1 MEVKVFKRILQ
12 ELKNSLSLNKNH
24 IDKALYE
31 DFSKKM
37 PVNFE
42 KIFQYIDKYDDVQIF
57 PEEKKNVA
65 YVYNGLPEVTIE
77 LILDSIVHNN
87 RTTFFIMSH
96 KELNRIIIECAI
108 EAVLNC
114 HIQNTWLDFNIDY
127 NEIYLKDNA
136 SSFQEVSFIGD
147 YFEYKKIEQ
156 MIGKKVKYYNY
167 GNIKL
172 YIDMNEYGEELKKIN
187 EFCYKNAIAL
197 ETFDDIEDF
206 ISSVKDED
214 YGIIYADINV
224 INQMNR
230 LARADE
236 IMFNSFPYD
245 NYKFEVKR

>member
-1 MEVKVFKRILQ
+1 MEIKLFKKILS
-12 ELKNSLSLNKNH
+12 ELKKNLSFNKNY

-37 PVNFE
+37 PVNFK
-42 KIFQYIDKYDDVQIF
+42 KIFSYIDRYEAQNIF
-57 PEEKKNVA
+57 PEENKNVA
-65 YVYNGLPEVTIE
+65 YMYNGLPEVTIE

-87 RTTFFIMSH
+87 RTTFFITSH
-96 KELNRIIIECAI
+96 KELNRLIIESAI
-108 EAVLNC
+108 EAILNC
-114 HIQNTWLDFNIDY
+114 HIQNTWLDFEIDY

-136 SSFQEVSFIGD
+136 SLYQEISFIGD
-147 YFEYKKIEQ
+147 YFEHEKIEQ

-172 YIDMNEYGEELKKIN
+172 YIHMREYEEELKTIN
-187 EFCYKNAIAL
+187 DYCYKNAIAL

-206 ISSVKDED
+206 INSVKEED

-230 LARADE
+230 LTRADE
-236 IMFNSFPYD
+236 IKFNSFPYD
-245 NYKFEVKR
+245 DYKFEVRR